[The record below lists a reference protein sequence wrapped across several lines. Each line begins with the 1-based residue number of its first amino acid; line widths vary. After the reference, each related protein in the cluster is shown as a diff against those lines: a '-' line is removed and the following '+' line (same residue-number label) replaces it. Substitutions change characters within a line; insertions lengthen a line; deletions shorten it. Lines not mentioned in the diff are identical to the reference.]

1 MTGSF
6 LGKPGAVVFPLQ
18 ILWFPPPVGIWKTLS
33 PSECLSAM
41 TRGFLDSVAAGDP
54 ENGAGRNAVHAS
66 CRPWEKKMDA
76 KLASGEWRPTPA
88 IFPMVLGV
96 DGAGI
101 VETVGDRTTR
111 FRPGDQV
118 FGQLFVPP
126 IGASGTYAEY
136 VAVTAEAPLA
146 LIPDGVDPLDDQVV
160 LIVGAGGGV
169 GTFAA
174 QFAVNAGARVIANI
188 DALAES
194 RMRSSGVTETVV
206 RPQVPAT
213 KDTARFGTVRQ
224 TPENVSSPVIAPRS
238 GGLSQRH
245 GSRSSTVLP
254 SLLPPSPPGY
264 SNTEREPETSWCVG
278 LTGTRTG

>member
-1 MTGSF
+1 MTVRRGSA
-6 LGKPGAVVFPLQ
+6 PA
-18 ILWFPPPVGIWKTLS
+18 
-33 PSECLSAM
+33 
-41 TRGFLDSVAAGDP
+41 TRSSG
-54 ENGAGRNAVHAS
+54 S
-66 CRPWEKKMDA
+66 C
-76 KLASGEWRPTPA
+76 S
-88 IFPMVLGV
+88 I
-96 DGAGI
+96 
-101 VETVGDRTTR
+101 
-111 FRPGDQV
+111 
-118 FGQLFVPP
+118 PP

-136 VAVTAEAPLA
+136 VAVTADAPLA
-146 LIPDGVDPLDDQVV
+146 RIPDGVDPLDDQVV

-169 GTFAA
+169 GTSAA
-174 QFAVNAGARVIANI
+174 QFAVNAGARVIASI

-194 RMRSSGVTETVV
+194 RMRSYGVTETVV

-278 LTGTRTG
+278 LTGTWHRLKMTIAGRDRKALVFSDQHGVRGKQRPANPMTHCWPFTGYHCKGIVRSLLVVFVLKLDLTAPHLVHLTSPGPWFGPKKAEMKVPTVLIFQRGRRRRQLA